1 MNFVQCGSSC
11 VEMLRTTA
19 KNLKRKPMPNKKRF
33 AEVLRR
39 LQDMMKKAR
48 QLAAQKQSG
57 NFLSQMAALRNAR
70 TH

>member
-19 KNLKRKPMPNKKRF
+19 KNLKHKPIPDKERF
-33 AEVLRR
+33 GDDWQQ
-39 LQDMMKKAR
+39 LQDMMKKAK
-48 QLAAQKQSG
+48 QLVAQKQSG
-57 NFLSQMAALRNAR
+57 NFLPQMAALRNAR